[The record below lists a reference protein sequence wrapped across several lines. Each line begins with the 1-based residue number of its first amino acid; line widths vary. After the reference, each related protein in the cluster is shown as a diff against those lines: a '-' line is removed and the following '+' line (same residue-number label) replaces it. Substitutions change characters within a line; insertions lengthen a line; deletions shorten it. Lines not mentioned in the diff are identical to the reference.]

1 MNRVLVVSA
10 IRLYRDGLAE
20 SLARTGRFDVVG
32 TASDADACLDAVR
45 TLEPDVVL
53 LDLTIADAL
62 AAIRSVS
69 GSHTR
74 LIALGVREIESD
86 VIEAAEAGVSGYV
99 GREASLQEL
108 VEAVECTARGESPC
122 PPQITALLLGRIA
135 ASAAR
140 APSPDLVARLTPRE
154 AQIVGLIDKG
164 LSNKQ
169 IAGRLSIE
177 PATVKNHVHNI
188 LEKLDVTRRGE
199 AAAALRHG
207 EASHSRAQTV

>member
-1 MNRVLVVSA
+1 MIAPVNAGEYMS
-10 IRLYRDGLAE
+10 
-20 SLARTGRFDVVG
+20 
-32 TASDADACLDAVR
+32 ADA
-45 TLEPDVVL
+45 TEK
-53 LDLTIADAL
+53 
-62 AAIRSVS
+62 
-69 GSHTR
+69 
-74 LIALGVREIESD
+74 
-86 VIEAAEAGVSGYV
+86 EA
-99 GREASLQEL
+99 
-108 VEAVECTARGESPC
+108 
-122 PPQITALLLGRIA
+122 RIA
-135 ASAAR
+135 AAAAR